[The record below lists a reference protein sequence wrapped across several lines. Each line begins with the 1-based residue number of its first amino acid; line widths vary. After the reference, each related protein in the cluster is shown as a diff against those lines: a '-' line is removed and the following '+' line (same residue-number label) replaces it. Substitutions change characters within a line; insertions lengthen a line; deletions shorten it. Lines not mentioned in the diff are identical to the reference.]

1 MRLTLIVP
9 PAVAPVSLEDAK
21 EHLRIAEEVDDEDF
35 LIQTLIDAATQ
46 HLDGYR
52 GVLGRCLVTQ
62 TWRAEITRLGERL
75 SLPFPDVTVQ
85 TAVFTDELPGA
96 LEWRWHESLAAPALI
111 PTGGWG
117 RPVAVTFTA
126 GFGSAALVPQP
137 LKLAI
142 LLLVDHWFHNRGA
155 IGQVG
160 GAVELGF
167 DSLISPY
174 RWRRL

>member
-1 MRLTLIVP
+1 MRMTLIAP
-9 PAVAPVSLEDAK
+9 PAEPPVSIDEAK
-21 EHLRIAEEVDDEDF
+21 EHLRIAPEVGDEDQ
-35 LIQTLIDAATQ
+35 LILRLIDAATQ

-62 TWRAEITRLGERL
+62 TWKAEITRLGERL
-75 SLPFPDVTVQ
+75 SLPFPDVVVQ
-85 TAVFTDELPGA
+85 SATFTDGLPGTLA
-96 LEWRWHESLAAPALI
+96 WVWHESLAMPALI

-126 GFGSAALVPQP
+126 GFGPPAAVPEP

-167 DSLISPY
+167 DSLIAPY